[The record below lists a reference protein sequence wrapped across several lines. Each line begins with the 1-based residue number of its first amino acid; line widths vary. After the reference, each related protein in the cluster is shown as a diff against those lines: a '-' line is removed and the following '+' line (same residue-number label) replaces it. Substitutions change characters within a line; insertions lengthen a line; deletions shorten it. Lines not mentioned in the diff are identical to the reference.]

1 MKRVIISVLV
11 LVAVMASVGSALA
24 ESVTINEAYQV
35 FEALWAKASEFFV
48 PDGWVFVSQEFS
60 RPEDAKALT
69 PTYYVS
75 KQWYHINSEG
85 FVDQRVNYRD
95 TFEDGEVLSEVAVGK
110 IFFSIAEKLVVRES
124 DWFPLK
130 FDSV

>member
-75 KQWYHINSEG
+75 KQWYHINSKR
-85 FVDQRVNYRD
+85 FVDQRVNYR
-95 TFEDGEVLSEVAVGK
+95 GRQIGRASCREV
-110 IFFSIAEKLVVRES
+110 
-124 DWFPLK
+124 
-130 FDSV
+130 